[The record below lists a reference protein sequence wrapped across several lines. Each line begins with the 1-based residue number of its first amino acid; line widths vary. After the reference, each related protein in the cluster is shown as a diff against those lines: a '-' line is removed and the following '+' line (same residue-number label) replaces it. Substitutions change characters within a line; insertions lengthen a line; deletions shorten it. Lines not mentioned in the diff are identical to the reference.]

1 MLHLRKAICLI
12 LLALTLAQPVFTET
26 EAPTTAPTEPIVP
39 DIVTAVREVENVPTK
54 FGMFAPVTEEL
65 QWLRDLT
72 SAPLYAM
79 ASDGSWTPVL
89 ARALPEDVTKDYVN
103 SYNIPADSSRGYAF
117 RILLNGDARW
127 EDGLFIT
134 AIDYIDSIQKLL
146 SNKETSENWLFLAN
160 AAAIREGKMKSSS
173 DVIPLKNA
181 GFSSISEAWGAGY
194 REFFVDTSTFWGLDG
209 GWKSVSDRTRM
220 RDYAMPGG
228 LDEGF
233 VSPAYLY
240 NNYLMDGTEHH
251 RYLSRF
257 IGIAE
262 KTNEPYTMDDLGLIR
277 VNDYELIII
286 VQSPTTPSL
295 LMQNLQKLLLFRADT
310 AQYLSCGPYYMV
322 SAAAGQIVLQPNPH
336 WWRAPDSRGYDRI
349 ICQKIGT

>member
-12 LLALTLAQPVFTET
+12 LLALTLAQPVFAET
-26 EAPTTAPTEPIVP
+26 EAPTEVTDPIVP
-39 DIVTAVREVENVPTK
+39 DIVTAIHEVENVPTK
-54 FGMFAPVTEEL
+54 FGMFTPVTEEL
-65 QWLRDLT
+65 QWLRNLT

-79 ASDGSWTPVL
+79 ESDGSWTPVL

-103 SYNIPADSSRGYAF
+103 SYNIPVGASRGYAF

-127 EDGLFIT
+127 EDGRFIT
-134 AIDYIDSIQKLL
+134 ASDYIDSIEKLL
-146 SNKETSENWLFLAN
+146 SNKETSKNWLFLSN
-160 AAAIREGKMKSSS
+160 ATAIYEGKMKNSTN
-173 DVIPLKNA
+173 VIPLKDA
-181 GFSSISEAWGAGY
+181 GFSSISQAWSAGY
-194 REFFVDTSTFWGLDG
+194 REFFIDTATFWGLDG
-209 GWKSVSDRTRM
+209 GWKSISDRTRL

-228 LDEGF
+228 MDEGF

-240 NNYLMDGTEHH
+240 NNYLMDGMEHH
-251 RYLSRF
+251 RLLSRF
-257 IGIAE
+257 IGIVAPSN
-262 KTNEPYTMDDLGLIR
+262 KAYAMDDLGLIQ

-295 LMQNLQKLLLFRADT
+295 LMQNLQKLILFRKGT

-322 SAAAGQIVLQPNPH
+322 SAAEGQIVLEPNPH
-336 WWRAPDSRGYDRI
+336 WWGTPDSRGYDRI